1 MAVAA
6 VFKTTTTEESPL
18 SGIVTEPGGA
28 AARPNTTA
36 VSDFITVQSFTN
48 FAAIAGAITAA
59 WQALQR
65 VDNRLSTL
73 WVPYAFAALFALAS
87 LVSSWQGMKGGDDRL
102 KLGTLLVAVFIAI
115 INALVLASAVVG
127 TDVATGGT

>member
-18 SGIVTEPGGA
+18 SGIITEPAGA

-65 VDNRLSTL
+65 VDGRLATL
-73 WVPYAFAALFALAS
+73 WVPYGFAALFALAS
-87 LVSSWQGMKGGDDRL
+87 LISSWQGLKGPNNQS
-102 KLGTLLVAVFIAI
+102 KPGTLLLATFIAI

>member
-18 SGIVTEPGGA
+18 SGIINEPSGES
-28 AARPNTTA
+28 ARPNTTA

-65 VDNRLSTL
+65 VDDRFASL
-73 WVPYAFAALFALAS
+73 WIPYAFATLFALAS
-87 LVSSWQGMKGGDDRL
+87 LISSWQGLKGPNNQL
-102 KLGTLLVAVFIAI
+102 KLGTLLLAAFIAI
-115 INALVLASAVVG
+115 INALILASAVVG
-127 TDVATGGT
+127 TDLATEGT

>member
-18 SGIVTEPGGA
+18 SGVVAEPTASA
-28 AARPNTTA
+28 ASPNTTT

-48 FAAIAGAITAA
+48 FAAITGAITAA

-65 VDNRLSTL
+65 ADDSLGSL

-87 LVSSWQGMKGGDDRL
+87 IVSSWEGLKGEGT
-102 KLGTLLVAVFIAI
+102 KPKPGTLLVASFIAI
-115 INALVLASAVVG
+115 INALVLASAVIG